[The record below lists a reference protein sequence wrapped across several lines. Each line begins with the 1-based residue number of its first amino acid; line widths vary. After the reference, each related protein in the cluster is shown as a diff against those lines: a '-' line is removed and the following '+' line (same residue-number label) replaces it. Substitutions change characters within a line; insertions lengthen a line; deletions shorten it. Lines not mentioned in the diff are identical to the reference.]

1 MVGFQRRPVHGPLFC
16 EPTLPSFLFFWQGAR
31 ARKQVVRLTDNSMLY
46 QRQRAAQPLPRYPT
60 PKATTSTRREHVEPV
75 EDRDSETRNSDL
87 TFAVIWDPENGAL
100 ESFSGES
107 LGRLT
112 TYSSD
117 ERDLPPPVPHKSN
130 SVSLRAHAWQTRF
143 DRTRRLVART
153 EHPMNA
159 YRARDPSMLFSDS
172 DSIISSPETTQTET
186 SETTNNP
193 YSLNRPRERVNYQRP
208 YAIPHTPSS
217 ELTFAAIWDPNKGF
231 CTLRDGKLIPV
242 SNTPPRP
249 EKRPSKL
256 LYDDFDYSD
265 GGWEMQ
271 TDESTQVA
279 TPPDSH
285 NVSLA
290 TSPSDSDDG
299 YVFRPSESQ
308 PFDYPAQYANFCDSP
323 ELDSGKTK
331 LPQEKEYTEDEGF
344 FDSFQE
350 HPDCDPHLAKFPLLN
365 HHILHLDI
373 TIPQR
378 GPFYPR
384 GQLAALPLYR
394 ARRGGFGS
402 QEHET
407 TLIYIPPT
415 DGYHVPQTNDSPES
429 QSPGI
434 GLSSESRS
442 ANRTGAWLV
451 QDSDTVYATV
461 VAGSQGALGEASPG
475 ARGGEVGLD

>member
-1 MVGFQRRPVHGPLFC
+1 M
-16 EPTLPSFLFFWQGAR
+16 
-31 ARKQVVRLTDNSMLY
+31 
-46 QRQRAAQPLPRYPT
+46 
-60 PKATTSTRREHVEPV
+60 EPV

-350 HPDCDPHLAKFPLLN
+350 HPDCDPHLNSRFSTTTFYTSTSRYLN
-365 HHILHLDI
+365 AD
-373 TIPQR
+373 
-378 GPFYPR
+378 
-384 GQLAALPLYR
+384 
-394 ARRGGFGS
+394 
-402 QEHET
+402 
-407 TLIYIPPT
+407 
-415 DGYHVPQTNDSPES
+415 
-429 QSPGI
+429 
-434 GLSSESRS
+434 LS
-442 ANRTGAWLV
+442 T
-451 QDSDTVYATV
+451 
-461 VAGSQGALGEASPG
+461 PG
-475 ARGGEVGLD
+475 ANSLLFPSIAPAEADSEVKNTKRRSFTFPRQTDTMFLKPMIPRKVSLPASAFPPSRDQPIGQVPGSFKIQTPSMPRLSQVLKAPWAKRRPVPGEEKWVLIDVRAIGK